1 MIRLQEIVHFQFLQ
15 LTSILPIR
23 RKHALHLTTFLLPHH
38 RTVLQTREWKN
49 ASRLSL
55 ERFRS
60 LRWGRFEKVRRQLS
74 RDRYLYLWREQIRQ
88 AVLFSSS
95 VKRRHPK
102 TERRWSGIFICVP
115 NEHISRLFYNN
126 FLGLWKKLRILLIF
140 LRFPI
145 SSTFTVRYDFPSMLR
160 FILLLSIIISYRHN
174 SMIISSILAILES
187 YLGNSSASS

>member
-1 MIRLQEIVHFQFLQ
+1 MIRLQKIVHFQFLQ

-23 RKHALHLTTFLLPHH
+23 RKHALHLTTLLLLHH
-38 RTVLQTREWKN
+38 RTVLQTRKRKN

-55 ERFRS
+55 DRS
-60 LRWGRFEKVRRQLS
+60 LPLRRWRFEKVRRQLS

-95 VKRRHPK
+95 VKSRHPK
-102 TERRWSGIFICVP
+102 TECRWSCIFICVP

-126 FLGLWKKLRILLIF
+126 FLRLWKKLRILLIF
-140 LRFPI
+140 LCFPF
-145 SSTFTVRYDFPSMLR
+145 SSTFTVLYDFPSMLR

-187 YLGNSSASS
+187 YLGNSSASN